1 MSDHQSAITYDVS
14 RRICPH
20 CKNRCHSR
28 LTKLTDASFMTPL
41 VTCGCLILPHNLQM
55 KGMKKHRLVLLEK
68 SVRTMVLRWIALQ
81 VNGTVIWVSACAFTQ
96 MHGGTQI
103 EQVLFLCDTTGLDAT
118 QQPLNQLYSFLTFA
132 RCVCVNASAC
142 ILLHK

>member
-1 MSDHQSAITYDVS
+1 MEIHLIFPASLICLIISQPSLMMSVEEFAHIAKS
-14 RRICPH
+14 
-20 CKNRCHSR
+20 RCHSR

-118 QQPLNQLYSFLTFA
+118 QQPLNQLYSFLVA
-132 RCVCVNASAC
+132 CV
-142 ILLHK
+142 